1 MNSFSETYAALYECY
16 KKLQDLVWVEDR
28 DSAWDELVGGMSP
41 EEENAFMV
49 LPSLCERFL
58 AVREELSKDLYEEI
72 DSTEV
77 IEEENM
83 EGMPEFFQQE
93 LEYARAY
100 TRLIARWAEFPHEE
114 IPFGDVILRLHEE
127 YRTGGDTETLEQRLG
142 VRPGTITRMLTNNSE
157 ALS

>member
-41 EEENAFMV
+41 EEENAFMA

-58 AVREELSKDLYEEI
+58 AVREELSKDLSEEI
-72 DSTEV
+72 DSTEMF
-77 IEEENM
+77 EEENM
-83 EGMPEFFQQE
+83 EDMPEFFQQE

-100 TRLIARWAEFPHEE
+100 TRLIARWAEFP
-114 IPFGDVILRLHEE
+114 IPFDDVIFQLHEE
-127 YRTGGDTETLEQRLG
+127 YQTGGDTEILEHRLG
-142 VRPGTITRMLTNNSE
+142 LRPGTITRMLTNNSE